1 MSPKACLGILR
12 RASER
17 GKDLPEKLR
26 QALEIQAGVASAN
39 DKPTELKAFHINQ
52 RNEGIDLHGVSGA
65 LMATNNL
72 QMQTFVTQ
80 PVGVDSKHGC
90 STGEIANTLSTNC
103 GSSTERNG
111 VFLPMA
117 FTQNQRNEVRDLHD
131 KSGALTACSSTKQQT
146 FIAQSEVFT
155 GNILAGTFTDS
166 KVAGTQ
172 TANQG
177 KNYRSLLLDKPM
189 VFDNHGQ
196 DVRFDG
202 PVQKAQTV
210 CAAYGMGGNTQS
222 LVVDQPSELY
232 ENHGIDGRYTGP
244 YAVSPT
250 LSARAGTGGNN
261 LPLCIAGN
269 IIDRH
274 PQNGG
279 NGLGCQEN
287 IAYTLTATDR
297 HAVFGQSQFAAYNEG
312 ISTLRA
318 QGGDN
323 GGGSENLVVEPYQ
336 GVVGALCSGDGN
348 GPGNQYVNQNK
359 LVVQS
364 PQLIRRLTPLEC
376 ERLQGFPD
384 GWTDIPTASDS
395 PRYKALGNSVAIPCV
410 EFILRQVVKH
420 GFKKTEIRN

>member
-1 MSPKACLGILR
+1 M
-12 RASER
+12 
-17 GKDLPEKLR
+17 PEKLR
-26 QALEIQAGVASAN
+26 QALEVQAGVAPSQNNVDEISAY
-39 DKPTELKAFHINQ
+39 HINR

-80 PVGVDSKHGC
+80 PMGVDSKHGC
-90 STGEIANTLSTNC
+90 ATGEIANTLSTNC
-103 GSSTERNG
+103 GSSTGRNG

-166 KVAGTQ
+166 KVAGTE

-177 KNYRSLLLDKPM
+177 KNYRSLLLSPPM

-196 DVRFDG
+196 DLRFDG
-202 PVQKAQTV
+202 PVQTAQTV

-244 YAVSPT
+244 YEVSPT

-261 LPLCIAGN
+261 LPLCIAGTCGASMLRN
-269 IIDRH
+269 RSLHSLDILAENEWS
-274 PQNGG
+274 QNQRQ
-279 NGLGCQEN
+279 QEDKRPPD
-287 IAYTLTATDR
+287 LVKDDR
-297 HAVFGQSQFAAYNEG
+297 HAAFGQSQFAAYNDG
-312 ISTLRA
+312 ITTLRA

-336 GVVGALCSGDGN
+336 EVVGALCSGDGN

-384 GWTDIPTASDS
+384 DWTDIPTASDS

-410 EFILRQVVKH
+410 EFILEQVVRY
-420 GFKKTEIRN
+420 GFKRTEIRN